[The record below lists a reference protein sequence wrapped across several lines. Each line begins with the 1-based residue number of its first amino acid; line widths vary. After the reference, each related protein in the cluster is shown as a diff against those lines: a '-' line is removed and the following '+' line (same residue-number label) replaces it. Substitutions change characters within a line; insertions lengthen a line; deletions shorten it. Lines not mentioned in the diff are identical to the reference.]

1 MSNTYSAYTDSIQF
15 FAGLSPRA
23 LAEKYGTPLYVYSE
37 AILRRRCR
45 EVKNMCSV
53 PGFGA
58 DYSVKANTNPAILS
72 IVREEG
78 LMVDAMSP
86 GELFMDKKAG
96 FTSENIIY
104 ISNNISPAE
113 MHNAI
118 DNGLLVSVDSL
129 SQLDMYGRFNPGG
142 DVMIRF
148 NPGVGAG
155 HSAKVITAG
164 KATKFAVSPEDRD
177 AAFDLV
183 RKYNLKLAGVN
194 QHIGSQFLQ
203 NEQYLRAVDF
213 LLAFVNEFP
222 EDMRRNLRVLDFGGG
237 FGIPY
242 HKDTEKRLDLQAVGK
257 SMDEKLSAWMGQTG
271 YRGRFLVE
279 PGRYIVGECGLLIGS
294 VEAVKNNGERR
305 YVGTDLGFNVL
316 VRPVMY
322 DSFHEVEIYPGS
334 EGDRPVMEQTVTGN
348 ICESGDILARNRSLP
363 EIREGDLIGVLDA
376 GAYGFSMSSTYNE
389 RMRPAEV
396 LITTD
401 GKDRLIRRRETL
413 EDLASCLA

>member
-203 NEQYLRAVDF
+203 NEQ
-213 LLAFVNEFP
+213 
-222 EDMRRNLRVLDFGGG
+222 
-237 FGIPY
+237 
-242 HKDTEKRLDLQAVGK
+242 
-257 SMDEKLSAWMGQTG
+257 
-271 YRGRFLVE
+271 
-279 PGRYIVGECGLLIGS
+279 
-294 VEAVKNNGERR
+294 
-305 YVGTDLGFNVL
+305 
-316 VRPVMY
+316 
-322 DSFHEVEIYPGS
+322 
-334 EGDRPVMEQTVTGN
+334 
-348 ICESGDILARNRSLP
+348 
-363 EIREGDLIGVLDA
+363 
-376 GAYGFSMSSTYNE
+376 
-389 RMRPAEV
+389 
-396 LITTD
+396 
-401 GKDRLIRRRETL
+401 
-413 EDLASCLA
+413 

>member
-1 MSNTYSAYTDSIQF
+1 
-15 FAGLSPRA
+15 
-23 LAEKYGTPLYVYSE
+23 
-37 AILRRRCR
+37 
-45 EVKNMCSV
+45 
-53 PGFGA
+53 
-58 DYSVKANTNPAILS
+58 
-72 IVREEG
+72 
-78 LMVDAMSP
+78 MVDAMSP
-86 GELFMDKKAG
+86 GELYMDKIAG
-96 FTSENIIY
+96 FTSKDIVY
-104 ISNNISPAE
+104 ISNNISPDE

-177 AAFDLV
+177 EAFSLV
-183 RKYNLKLAGVN
+183 RKYGLRLTGVN
-194 QHIGSQFLQ
+194 QHIGSQFLET
-203 NEQYLRAVDF
+203 EQYLRAVDF
-213 LLAFVNEFP
+213 LLAFVSEFP
-222 EDMRRNLRVLDFGGG
+222 EDMLRNLNVLDFGGG

-242 HKDTEKRLDLQAVGK
+242 HKDTEKRLDLRAVGR
-257 SMDEKLSAWMGQTG
+257 SMDEKLTAWMEKTG
-271 YRGRFLVE
+271 YQGRFLVE
-279 PGRYIVGECGLLIGS
+279 PGRYIVGECGLLLGS

-322 DSFHEVEIYPGS
+322 DSFHEMEIYAGS
-334 EGDRPVMEQTVTGN
+334 GGDRPVMEQTITGN
-348 ICESGDILARNRSLP
+348 ICESGDILAKNRSLP

-396 LITTD
+396 LLTTD

-413 EDLASCLA
+413 EDLSSCLA

>member
-1 MSNTYSAYTDSIQF
+1 
-15 FAGLSPRA
+15 
-23 LAEKYGTPLYVYSE
+23 
-37 AILRRRCR
+37 
-45 EVKNMCSV
+45 MCSV

-86 GELFMDKKAG
+86 GELYMDKIAG
-96 FTSENIIY
+96 FTSKDIVY
-104 ISNNISPAE
+104 ISNNISPDE

-177 AAFDLV
+177 EAFSLV
-183 RKYNLKLAGVN
+183 RKYGLRLTGVN
-194 QHIGSQFLQ
+194 QHIGSQFLET
-203 NEQYLRAVDF
+203 EQYLRAVDF
-213 LLAFVNEFP
+213 LLAFVSEFP
-222 EDMRRNLRVLDFGGG
+222 EDMLRNLNVLDFGGG

-242 HKDTEKRLDLQAVGK
+242 HKDTEKRLDLRAVGR
-257 SMDEKLSAWMGQTG
+257 SMDEKLTAWMEKTG
-271 YRGRFLVE
+271 YQGRFLVE
-279 PGRYIVGECGLLIGS
+279 PGRYIVGECGLLLGS

-322 DSFHEVEIYPGS
+322 DSFHEMEIYAGS
-334 EGDRPVMEQTVTGN
+334 GGGRPVMEQTITGN
-348 ICESGDILARNRSLP
+348 ICESGDILAKNRSLP

-396 LITTD
+396 LLTTD

-413 EDLASCLA
+413 EDLSSCLA